1 MPLTS
6 FRPFISTI
14 IQILLWVLLGM
25 MLLLFHPLSWQVDL
39 PNEFWI
45 KQGVLFCLLVLIFY
59 LNAWVLV
66 PALLFRNKTFLF
78 ILALVG
84 IALALM
90 ILVQMVD
97 LWLNL
102 PELMFRA
109 FRPGGGNPP
118 PLPRS
123 HWFNTFLLLISF
135 LVLGISTSVSVV
147 QKWQKD
153 FQIRQSLEQQ
163 KISSEL
169 LFLKAQI
176 NPHFFFN
183 TLNSIY
189 ALTLSDVDLSRKA
202 LHKLS
207 RMMRYVLYETEKDTT
222 LLSKEVA
229 FLQDYIEL
237 MQLRLSDKVQIVFEK
252 PEPLKDVLIAPMLF
266 LPFVENA
273 CKHGIS
279 AFSSSRIY
287 IKLIQKGRQLQLE
300 VRNPVF
306 EKQGMVL
313 EESSGIGLANT
324 RRRLNLLY
332 PGKHTLEVQEGGP
345 ATEFQVQLKLD
356 TL

>member
-1 MPLTS
+1 MFHTS
-6 FRPFISTI
+6 FRPYISTLT
-14 IQILLWVLLGM
+14 QILLWVLLGM
-25 MLLLFHPLSWQVDL
+25 LLLLFHPLSWQVVL
-39 PNEFWI
+39 PTEFWI
-45 KQGVLFCLLVLIFY
+45 KQGFLFFLLVIIFY
-59 LNAWVLV
+59 LNSWVFV
-66 PALLFRNKTFLF
+66 PSLLFRNKTGLF
-78 ILALVG
+78 VLTLVV
-84 IALALM
+84 ISFALM

-102 PELMFRA
+102 PELMYRA
-109 FRPGGGNPP
+109 FRPDGGDPP
-118 PLPRS
+118 PLKRS
-123 HWFNTFLLLISF
+123 HWFNTFLLLITF

-153 FQIRQSLEQQ
+153 SQIRQSLEQQ

-169 LFLKAQI
+169 MFLKAQI

-183 TLNSIY
+183 TLNNIY
-189 ALTLSDVDLSRKA
+189 ALTLTNVDLSRKA

-237 MQLRLSDKVQIVFEK
+237 MQLRLSDKVQIHFEK
-252 PEPLKDVLIAPMLF
+252 PEPLKDMLIAPMLF

-279 AFSSSRIY
+279 ALNSSRIN
-287 IKLIQKGRQLQLE
+287 ILLLQKEKYLLLE

-306 EKQGMVL
+306 EKQGMII
-313 EESSGIGLANT
+313 EESNGIGLVNT

-332 PGKHTLEVQEGGP
+332 PDKHTLEVSENSI
-345 ATEFQVQLKLD
+345 AKEFRVRLTLD
-356 TL
+356 II